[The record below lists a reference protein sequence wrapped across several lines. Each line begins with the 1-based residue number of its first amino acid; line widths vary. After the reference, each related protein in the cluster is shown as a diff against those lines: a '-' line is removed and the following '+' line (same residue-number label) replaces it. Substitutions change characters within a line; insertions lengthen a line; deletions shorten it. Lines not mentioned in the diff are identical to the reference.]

1 MIVAMVSM
9 RVMQSAV
16 YEIVDVVPMR
26 NRLVAAAGTVLMA
39 FTAMLWG
46 AADWVLLADLNHML
60 IDVPFARMEQVA
72 VL

>member
-9 RVMQSAV
+9 RVMQPAV

-26 NRLVAAAGTVLMA
+26 NCLVAAAGTVLMP

-46 AADWVLLADLNHML
+46 AAGWVLLTDLNHML
-60 IDVPFARMEQVA
+60 IDVPFARME
-72 VL
+72 